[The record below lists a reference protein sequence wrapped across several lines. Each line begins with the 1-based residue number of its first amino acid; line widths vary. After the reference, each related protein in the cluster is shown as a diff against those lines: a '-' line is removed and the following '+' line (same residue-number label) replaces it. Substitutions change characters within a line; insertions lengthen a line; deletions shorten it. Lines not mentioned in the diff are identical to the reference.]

1 MKRHFGIL
9 YWLAVVLLMSL
20 VFASVVDGYSQA
32 LLLAI
37 MFLPGALL
45 AKFFMK
51 DLSFENKLKGVMH
64 SCCLALATLLTEY
77 LCIVFTSWYL
87 FKLTP
92 GNLPDLIFNPVLIWI
107 LLAAFIAMER
117 MLEHYL
123 IKAVPPEEHITFT
136 SERKKISLRVD
147 SILLVE
153 SRNSEV
159 LIQTVDNATYRT
171 KMKISQWE
179 SVLDDR
185 FLRVHRSFLVN
196 RNHISH
202 STANE
207 VTVRN
212 HTIEVSRKYRNTFRQ
227 SVSPDS

>member
-1 MKRHFGIL
+1 MKRYFSIV
-9 YWLAVVLLMSL
+9 YWLGVVLMMSL
-20 VFASVVDGYSQA
+20 VFASVVDGYAQA

-51 DLSFENKLKGVMH
+51 DLSFENRMKGILH

-77 LCIVFTSWYL
+77 LGIIFTSWYL

-92 GNLPDLIFNPVLIWI
+92 GTLPDLIFNPILIWI
-107 LLAAFIAMER
+107 LLAAFIALER
-117 MLEHYL
+117 VIEHYL
-123 IKAVPPEEHITFT
+123 IKTVPPEEYIMFI
-136 SERKKISLRVD
+136 SDRKKISIRVD

-153 SRNSEV
+153 SRDSEV
-159 LIQTVDNATYRT
+159 LLHTSDSSTYRT

-185 FLRVHRSFLVN
+185 FLRVHRSYLVN
-196 RNHISH
+196 KNHISH
-202 STANE
+202 ATVNE
-207 VTVRN
+207 VTVGNR
-212 HTIEVSRKYRNTFRQ
+212 TIEVSRKYRDSFRQ
-227 SVSPDS
+227 AAQILP